1 MKRAQKNN
9 APTDREQAI
18 FEAAIKLGA
27 LYHQWVG
34 TPVSQESAASVE
46 SAIEKAVILQPF
58 VEEITVRLN
67 RSMMQKNVF
76 GYSELSGL
84 MFDVEIVTR
93 VGFSYCR
100 AALVPENGYPLM
112 KILECHEIPHLS
124 DH

>member
-1 MKRAQKNN
+1 MGQAQIHGKPIN
-9 APTDREQAI
+9 RERAI
-18 FEAAIKLGA
+18 FEAGIKLGA

-34 TPVSQESAASVE
+34 TPISQESAASVE

-58 VEEITVRLN
+58 VEEITVRLD
-67 RSMMQKNVF
+67 RSLMQKNVF

-93 VGFSYCR
+93 VAFSYCR
-100 AALVPENGYPLM
+100 AALAPENGYPLM
-112 KILECHEIPHLS
+112 KVLECHEIPDFS